1 MSTNQNQFN
10 SMLMMAQMY
19 AAMQML
25 QASNQQQMPIPMS
38 MNPMF
43 INSPMS
49 MLPPPLMN
57 YQQTPYSF
65 GSDKKIVPRVNNQT
79 SKVLLDWF
87 NAHISKPYPEAEER
101 QMLREQTGFNDTQIG
116 DWFRNRRRNI
126 KKANNGNVPWKEPPT
141 GRKRRASSRL
151 SNFGNDS
158 NMSTD
163 SISSTAAPSPA
174 IIPIANPILSTLLSS
189 ISSTVA
195 VNVNHENNSKALS
208 SPSNDQNTSDAST
221 DDSGFIDVIT
231 VDENQLNCSSNSSKL
246 SNNYVTEDESSSPP
260 EKRQKLWTINDI
272 IE

>member
-1 MSTNQNQFN
+1 MSTNQNQNQLN

-25 QASNQQQMPIPMS
+25 QAPNQQLSFQQQIPMPLSMS

-43 INSPMS
+43 INSPIS
-49 MLPPPLMN
+49 MIPPQLMN
-57 YQQTPYSF
+57 NQQIPYSF
-65 GSDKKIVPRVNNQT
+65 GFDKKIVPRVNNQT

-87 NAHISKPYPEAEER
+87 NAHFSNPYPEAEER

-158 NMSTD
+158 NTSTD
-163 SISSTAAPSPA
+163 SVSSTAAPSPA
-174 IIPIANPILSTLLSS
+174 ITPTANPILSALLSS
-189 ISSTVA
+189 KPCTVA
-195 VNVNHENNSKALS
+195 VNVNNENNSKAPL
-208 SPSNDQNTSDAST
+208 NDQNTSDAST
-221 DDSGFIDVIT
+221 DDSGFI
-231 VDENQLNCSSNSSKL
+231 
-246 SNNYVTEDESSSPP
+246 
-260 EKRQKLWTINDI
+260 
-272 IE
+272 